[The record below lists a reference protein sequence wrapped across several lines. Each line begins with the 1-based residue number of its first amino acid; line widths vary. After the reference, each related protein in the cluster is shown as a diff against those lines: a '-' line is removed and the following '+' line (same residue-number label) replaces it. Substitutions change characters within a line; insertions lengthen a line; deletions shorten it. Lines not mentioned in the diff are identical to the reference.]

1 MGKAEIEDAAA
12 PEQVGIRD
20 TTGRGIPEGMTPEGR
35 QEGIPEGKEPV
46 VPEGMMLAGNA
57 IAVEARRAA
66 EKAKDFILLLMSG
79 ISSKTRLVQMKGRYK
94 PRLRND
100 LVRNDKKKVLRVQ
113 TSRQDVSGY
122 IR

>member
-46 VPEGMMLAGNA
+46 VPEGMMLAGKA

-66 EKAKDFILLLMSG
+66 EKAKDFILSF
-79 ISSKTRLVQMKGRYK
+79 SEWNKFK
-94 PRLRND
+94 D
-100 LVRNDKKKVLRVQ
+100 LFGTNEWTV
-113 TSRQDVSGY
+113 
-122 IR
+122 